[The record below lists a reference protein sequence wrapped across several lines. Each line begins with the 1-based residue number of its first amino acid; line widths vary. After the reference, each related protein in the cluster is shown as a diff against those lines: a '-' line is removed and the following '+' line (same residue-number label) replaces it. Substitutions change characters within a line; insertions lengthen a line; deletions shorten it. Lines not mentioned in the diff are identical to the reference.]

1 MSSEGGRLNVTALP
15 GAGKVRGGFV
25 RRTRMYTDSAGGRRV
40 ETQVAIG
47 MCKTVADRCGGSRRQ
62 QKVGLGG

>member
-1 MSSEGGRLNVTALP
+1 MP
-15 GAGKVRGGFV
+15 GAGKVRGGFA
-25 RRTRMYTDSAGGRRV
+25 RRKRMHRDSAGGRRV

-47 MCKTVADRCGGSRRQ
+47 MCKRVADRCGGSRRQ